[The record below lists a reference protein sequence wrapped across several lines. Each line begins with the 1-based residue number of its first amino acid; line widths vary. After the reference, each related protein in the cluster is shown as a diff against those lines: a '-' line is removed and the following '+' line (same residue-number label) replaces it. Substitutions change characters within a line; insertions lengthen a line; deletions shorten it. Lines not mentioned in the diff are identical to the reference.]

1 MPVHSQHEQLHHGGG
16 GFFSREAVSGIPWMV
31 LAKLLLFFV
40 YFGVS
45 VLIVNGLGKEKF
57 GVYSIMTNISGYL
70 LVLCGLGLGSAL
82 MRYVPELASHRNWR
96 GLIHLLWKSAT
107 LQFVATCAATGLLF
121 SQAAPL
127 QRLFNAGH
135 VEHFR
140 FYLMLA
146 CGLVGLRLLKDF
158 IATVF
163 TSMFRTRTVAL
174 LSVAQGVVWLVVLF
188 VWLAASPEVSTVFCV
203 QMFSIGLV
211 YALGAVL
218 LTRHVRRLAWQKN
231 LPYGIGK
238 RRALKFSGTAMLS
251 AILRMAMF
259 KYSEIFFLAFAAG
272 TTVAGV
278 YDLGYSLPFTM
289 VTFIPLALLSL
300 FTAAFAEAYVKD
312 RNCLGRLIS
321 SYYKLLIM
329 VSLPVAVPG
338 VFFSPVAYHIIYK
351 GEMDEAGRIASAF
364 CIVLLLPLISIPLST
379 ALKAKEKVHG
389 MLPMMLL
396 QIAVNLTLDWLL
408 IVHLRWGIWGGVVA
422 VAGTFFI
429 TIAPRLLVAR
439 DIIGGIYFPGKF
451 FLRIVSVLVLEAGV
465 FFWITRQVKLFE
477 VFGDDWANIGLLFA
491 VGMLY
496 LLVFLLL
503 VRVLLLVRQ
512 SDIADFQSLGI
523 PRLNKLLT
531 QLFGV

>member
-1 MPVHSQHEQLHHGGG
+1 MPVHSQHEQLHHGDG

-82 MRYVPELASHRNWR
+82 VRYVPELANHRNRR
-96 GLIHLLWKSAT
+96 GLVHLLWKSAA
-107 LQFVATCAATGLLF
+107 LQFAAMCAATGLLF
-121 SQAAPL
+121 SLATPL

-146 CGLVGLRLLKDF
+146 CGLVGLRLLKEF

-163 TSMFRTRTVAL
+163 TSMFRMRAVAL
-174 LSVAQGVVWLVVLF
+174 LSVAQGLVWLMVLF
-188 VWLAASPEVSTVFCV
+188 VWLAASPEVSTVFYV
-203 QMFSIGLV
+203 QMLSIGLV
-211 YALGAVL
+211 YTVGAALLA
-218 LTRHVRRLAWQKN
+218 RHVRGLDWKKN

-238 RRALKFSGTAMLS
+238 RRALKFSGTAMLG

-259 KYSEIFFLAFAAG
+259 KYSEIFFLAFATG

-278 YDLGYSLPFTM
+278 YDLGYSLPFTV

-338 VFFSPVAYHIIYK
+338 AFFSPAAYHIIYK
-351 GEMDEAGRIASAF
+351 GEMDEAGLIASAF

-379 ALKAKEKVHG
+379 ALKAKEKAHN
-389 MLPMMLL
+389 MLPMMMF
-396 QIAVNLTLDWLL
+396 QIAVNLFLDWLL
-408 IVHLRWGIWGGVVA
+408 IVNLHLGLWGGVGA
-422 VAGTFFI
+422 VAGTFFL
-429 TIAPRLLVAR
+429 TIVPRLMVAR
-439 DIIGGIYFPGKF
+439 RLIGGIYFPGRF
-451 FLRIVSVLVLEAGV
+451 FLRIVSALVLEAAA

-477 VFGDDWANIGLLFA
+477 IFEDNWVNTVLLFA

-496 LLVFLLL
+496 QLVFLLL
-503 VRVLLLVRQ
+503 VRMLRLVRQ
-512 SDIADFQSLGI
+512 SDIADFQAMGI
-523 PRLNKLLT
+523 PRLNKLMT
-531 QLFGV
+531 RLFGV